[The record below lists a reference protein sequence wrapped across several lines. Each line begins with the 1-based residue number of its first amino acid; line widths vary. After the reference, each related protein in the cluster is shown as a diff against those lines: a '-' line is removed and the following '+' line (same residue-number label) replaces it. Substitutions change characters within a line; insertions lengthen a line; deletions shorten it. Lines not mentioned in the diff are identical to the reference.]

1 MAGKH
6 DHMKF
11 GVNDTFNTLNLRAHF
26 KLVLKQ
32 CATNSYKSLFVPI
45 AVTCWHYWYS
55 CYVLKY
61 HRCKFNDVES
71 LAFKRCF
78 INKSEICYI

>member
-1 MAGKH
+1 MAGKN

-11 GVNDTFNTLNLRAHF
+11 GVNDTFNTLNLYAHF

-32 CATNSYKSLFVPI
+32 CVTNNYMSLLVPVT
-45 AVTCWHYWYS
+45 VTCWHYWYC

-61 HRCKFNDVES
+61 PICKFNDVES

-78 INKSEICYI
+78 INKFEI